1 MAAASRRS
9 RGPQSERIVARYL
22 NANGFPGAF
31 TTTASS
37 PGRDV
42 YGVEGV
48 SIEVKARAH
57 LDLRA
62 WLRQTVKN
70 TKPGELPLLV
80 VRNNGQGEGDI
91 ENWAA
96 IMPLSVMV
104 AVIKE
109 LTVLR
114 KETGVE

>member
-1 MAAASRRS
+1 MVVRF
-9 RGPQSERIVARYL
+9 L
-22 NANGFPGAF
+22 NENGFPGAF
-31 TTTASS
+31 ATTSS
-37 PGRDV
+37 APGRDV

-62 WLRQTVKN
+62 WLRQTLKN

-96 IMPLSVMV
+96 IMPLGVMV
-104 AVIKE
+104 RLIREVMDGRKR
-109 LTVLR
+109 VLEMR
-114 KETGVE
+114 ETEATE

>member
-1 MAAASRRS
+1 MSASRRH
-9 RGPQSERIVARYL
+9 RGPESEKFVAEYL
-22 NANGFPGAF
+22 RSHGFPGAYR
-31 TTTASS
+31 TTASA
-37 PGRDV
+37 PGRDI
-42 YGVEGV
+42 YGVDGV

-70 TKPGELPLLV
+70 TKQDELPLLV

-96 IMPLSVMV
+96 IMPLGVMV
-104 AVIKE
+104 SVIKE
-109 LTVLR
+109 LTELR
-114 KETGVE
+114 KENE